1 MYVCMYVRDLLSPRS
16 REELLP
22 KNGWMDG
29 KGVLHL
35 GNKWTRAGGCEL
47 VSMGDGEKM
56 ADLMGREKRG
66 GK

>member
-1 MYVCMYVRDLLSPRS
+1 MYVRDLLSPRS

-29 KGVLHL
+29 KGGSCIWVIN
-35 GNKWTRAGGCEL
+35 GRGRGGGCEL

-56 ADLMGREKRG
+56 ADLMGREKGG